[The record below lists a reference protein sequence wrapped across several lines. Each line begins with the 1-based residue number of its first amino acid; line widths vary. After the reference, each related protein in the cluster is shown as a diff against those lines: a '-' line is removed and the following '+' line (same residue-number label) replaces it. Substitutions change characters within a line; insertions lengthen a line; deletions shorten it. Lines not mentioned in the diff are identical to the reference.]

1 MERVQMRSPPVV
13 HAVKRG
19 LTMKHGMP
27 AIADP
32 GTYLHLHEPRTHTL
46 RDVGVVAGILLVI
59 AFFVAQSVWL

>member
-1 MERVQMRSPPVV
+1 MNSHPAV

-32 GTYLHLHEPRTHTL
+32 GTYLHLHEPRTHTF
-46 RDVGVVAGILLVI
+46 RDAGVVAAILLVI